1 MSRTDSSASP
11 CSAGLYE
18 TNARLKK
25 FIEVTDLK
33 RDRRSTGTSM
43 QMVRLRSRWVISS
56 RRAAMSTALTSDVML
71 TPQLRERAST
81 SLTERCSSMNV
92 GSPSSWAPGRRHAR
106 GVRTIPFLSRSKYLS
121 KLFSAFSR
129 SDPS

>member
-33 RDRRSTGTSM
+33 RDRRSTGTSI
-43 QMVRLRSRWVISS
+43 QMVRLRSRLVISS
-56 RRAAMSTALTSDVML
+56 RRAAMSTAHTSDVML

-92 GSPSSWAPGRRHAR
+92 GSPSS
-106 GVRTIPFLSRSKYLS
+106 
-121 KLFSAFSR
+121 
-129 SDPS
+129 